1 MIGVQDPPLE
11 GTDVTIW
18 EEESD
23 LEIDKDET
31 HPRRLIPEL
40 CRLFYQL
47 GWYFYTTDTYKK
59 INVKDNMSLIF
70 NENNCSGL
78 LEQEE
83 ASALREG
90 TVITI
95 EVII

>member
-1 MIGVQDPPLE
+1 M
-11 GTDVTIW
+11 
-18 EEESD
+18 
-23 LEIDKDET
+23 
-31 HPRRLIPEL
+31 
-40 CRLFYQL
+40 
-47 GWYFYTTDTYKK
+47 YKK

-90 TVITI
+90 TVVKITT
-95 EVII
+95 EIII